1 MSHEWIKSLILI
13 AFGLTMC
20 SIALRRLR
28 LYRLKERYAL
38 LFIFLGAPFL
48 VLAIWPAAVG
58 KLSEVLH
65 IQYNTVSLL
74 CVTAFLLLMVFEL
87 LTIVSIQDRKI
98 NTLSQVVGILM
109 EKQGLTSADLPQDRK
124 SPLVQVDSQ
133 RHL

>member
-1 MSHEWIKSLILI
+1 MNHEWIKSLILI
-13 AFGLTMC
+13 AFGLTMFV
-20 SIALRRLR
+20 IALSRLR
-28 LYRLKERYAL
+28 RYRLKERYAL
-38 LFIFLGAPFL
+38 LFIFLGTPFL

-98 NTLSQVVGILM
+98 NTLSQIVGILM
-109 EKQGLTSADLPQDRK
+109 QKQGISDTDLHRDQQVSVPSDSEDR
-124 SPLVQVDSQ
+124 
-133 RHL
+133 